1 MAELLGTGAGEH
13 HGADGLGI
21 ERADVDV
28 ERAADGG
35 DVLHVVGL
43 VAHDGRAAARDDD
56 VGHIVDGHVVRD
68 VVNQG
73 YGRANCF
80 ESLCEHGHA
89 TPFCS
94 CRITGT
100 VVSVAGALRPASQ
113 PPVAAPVV

>member
-1 MAELLGTGAGEH
+1 MTELLGASTGKRH
-13 HGADGLGI
+13 SADGLGV

-28 ERAADGG
+28 ERTANGG
-35 DVLHVVGL
+35 DVLHVVGF
-43 VAHDGRAAARDDD
+43 VAHDGRAAARDDN
-56 VGHIVDGHVVRD
+56 VGHIVDGHIVRD
-68 VVNQG
+68 AVNQG
-73 YGRANCF
+73 YRLTNCF

-100 VVSVAGALRPASQ
+100 VVSVAGALWPASQ